1 MPIKRENVH
10 CGNEPHCVKSLAARV
25 EYSTRNND
33 GVVYAVSR
41 DGEVGTSV
49 HDAMKLMSRLNPG
62 NLHILRVLLPL
73 LSDVANTATSKMNA
87 ETLGTSLFCM
97 LAVADRAAKAAAIVP
112 SPSPSPDLSAIA
124 KCNRFISLLIE
135 NAHKVAEEPGN
146 LLSRKTT

>member
-73 LSDVANTATSKMNA
+73 LSAVSKNAESKMSPVA
-87 ETLGTSLFCM
+87 LGLSLFCM
-97 LAVADRAAKAAAIVP
+97 FGDEMP
-112 SPSPSPDLSAIA
+112 SDLSEIR
-124 KCNRFISLLIE
+124 KCNNFISLLIE
-135 NAHKVAEEPGN
+135 NADKVENKLGN
-146 LLSRKTT
+146 LPSRNTT